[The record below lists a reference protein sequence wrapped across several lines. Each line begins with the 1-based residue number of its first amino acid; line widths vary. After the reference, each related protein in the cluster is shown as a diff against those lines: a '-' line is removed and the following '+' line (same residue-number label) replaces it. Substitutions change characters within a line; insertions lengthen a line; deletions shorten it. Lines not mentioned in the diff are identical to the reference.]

1 MEEFLRAFSQAS
13 GTCVHVN
20 VSYGCNAHHTVE
32 AVFKA
37 LGRGMSE
44 AVRLDPRVKGV
55 PSTKGVL
62 G

>member
-1 MEEFLRAFSQAS
+1 
-13 GTCVHVN
+13 VN
-20 VSYGCNAHHTVE
+20 VAYGSNAHHTVE

-37 LGRGMSE
+37 LGRAMSA
-44 AVRLDPRVKGV
+44 AVELDPRVQGV